1 MSEAPYKLDSAT
13 LDKIAVLKA
22 AVARAIADANGDRVA
37 ARELLIQRGYVPRGS
52 AE

>member
-1 MSEAPYKLDSAT
+1 MSAPTVDPAILAKVA
-13 LDKIAVLKA
+13 ALKA
-22 AVARAIADANGDRVA
+22 AAEQALRDANGDRVA